1 MAWPWK
7 MSVHLSSLLYVVC
20 LSELH
25 SGRNWKKNPH
35 FPYFLFVISSLH
47 HTSLLITPLILLLR
61 PSSSVFL
68 QQGHETTHT
77 HTHTYIHT
85 DKQTLAGVC
94 IQMAALKRTW
104 SQSCFRSGAPWGKP
118 SRYFAKDRNCSSTA
132 LVMWTRDDWTKERK
146 CKPWFKQTE
155 CSCKPL
161 FCLGTKNGVKHVNK
175 YTFILITGHDLTY
188 RAPSTCF
195 KCYLHPYSTQDA

>member
-1 MAWPWK
+1 MKDVSP
-7 MSVHLSSLLYVVC
+7 S
-20 LSELH
+20 
-25 SGRNWKKNPH
+25 
-35 FPYFLFVISSLH
+35 FLFVICCVLVWIAFRKKLKKKNTFPLLSFCYFLSPSYLFTYHPINSL
-47 HTSLLITPLILLLR
+47 TQTIILC
-61 PSSSVFL
+61 VFAARSWN
-68 QQGHETTHT
+68 HTHT